1 MEEEWIRLNE
11 YMTRFHIGHKE
22 VKRMIENNELE
33 YKQTEGGHYKI
44 KVGGNSVSR
53 EIYEKEKEKR
63 VRAETKLQLLKKI
76 LGEEVIEDED

>member
-1 MEEEWIRLNE
+1 MEEWISLNE

-22 VKRMIENNELE
+22 VKRMIDNNELE

>member
-1 MEEEWIRLNE
+1 MEEEWISLNE

-22 VKRMIENNELE
+22 VKRMIDNKELE
-33 YKQTEGGHYKI
+33 YKKTEGGHYKI

-63 VRAETKLQLLKKI
+63 REKKW
-76 LGEEVIEDED
+76 GRKT

>member
-1 MEEEWIRLNE
+1 MEEWISLNE
-11 YMTRFHIGHKE
+11 YMTRFHIGYKE
-22 VKRMIENNELE
+22 VKRMIDNNELE